1 MFLYLKH
8 IKKNKLVSEDNE
20 VICSLKDFNSY
31 RKYLFRINSEK
42 QRNEI
47 RLQNIED
54 LDRHRIK
61 ISDQVFEK
69 IDKKRAKELEMLR
82 RLQTTND
89 PRCSMNP
96 IKYENIVDAM
106 KRKKLE
112 RECEKIQR

>member
-1 MFLYLKH
+1 M
-8 IKKNKLVSEDNE
+8 
-20 VICSLKDFNSY
+20 ICSLKDFNSY
-31 RKYLFRINSEK
+31 RKYLFRINSEQ
-42 QRNEI
+42 QRNAM

-69 IDKKRAKELEMLR
+69 IFKKRAKQQEMLHK
-82 RLQTTND
+82 LEPMND
-89 PRCSMNP
+89 PRCLMNT
-96 IKYENIVDAM
+96 IKYENIVDVM